1 MGFLCSV
8 LRGRVVELLARR
20 CVFQRER
27 PPLWHQSKLCLM
39 ICSLLQV
46 RTFESFSIDILQNIL
61 HTWSCCGC
69 GCCCCCYCCCCWR
82 LWFMGVTPLFEFFYW
97 SSHFSTELEAAGNK
111 LVVVDFTAEWYV
123 WLFLCDFKIILFR
136 CGPCKRIAPFYDDLS
151 NKYPRA
157 VFLKVKLDSLDNLAF
172 KNGHHSKVKVDVD
185 VCTETAGAHSVTA
198 MPTFMFFK

>member
-1 MGFLCSV
+1 MGFLWSV

-61 HTWSCCGC
+61 HTWSCYCCGC
-69 GCCCCCYCCCCWR
+69 
-82 LWFMGVTPLFEFFYW
+82 W

-123 WLFLCDFKIILFR
+123 WLFLWDFKIILFR

-151 NKYPRA
+151 NKYSRA